1 MGAMTTIAALTAG
14 ASLLSARQQAA
25 GLEASAAYS
34 ERMAGVNERLS
45 NMQAEDAEKRG
56 EVEAG
61 NVLKRANQI
70 KGSQRAGF
78 AAQGIA
84 VDSGSAQ
91 DVQTE
96 TAEMGALDALT
107 VRNNAQREAWGYRV
121 QGAQGR
127 ASAEMDAMGKR
138 NTAGATLL
146 TGGIQAADTIA
157 RSYASGGFRAGGNHS
172 SDNAYA
178 INRRS
183 DR

>member
-107 VRNNAQREAWGYRV
+107 VRNNAAREAWGYKM
-121 QGAQGR
+121 QGLQGR

-146 TGGIQAADTIA
+146 TGGIQAADSIA
-157 RSYASGGFRAGGNHS
+157 RGYSASRYGRG
-172 SDNAYA
+172 
-178 INRRS
+178 
-183 DR
+183 